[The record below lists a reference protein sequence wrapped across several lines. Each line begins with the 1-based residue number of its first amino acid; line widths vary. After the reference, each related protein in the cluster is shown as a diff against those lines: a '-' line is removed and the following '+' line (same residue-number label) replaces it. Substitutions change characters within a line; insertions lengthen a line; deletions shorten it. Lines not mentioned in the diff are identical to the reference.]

1 MVFTDTKNF
10 FSVNSAN
17 KKAPDVTSIECQRGG
32 LTHEEQET
40 PYPEPDPGTQQYSW
54 DLMSWLQEEHP
65 LLAMLLALTALA
77 GVAAMLIWAF
87 LHPYG

>member
-1 MVFTDTKNF
+1 MKNRKLRTL
-10 FSVNSAN
+10 SEIQEHNRM
-17 KKAPDVTSIECQRGG
+17 TSTQR
-32 LTHEEQET
+32 LKH
-40 PYPEPDPGTQQYSW
+40 QYSW

-65 LLAMLLALTALA
+65 LLAMLLALMALA